1 MCTALNAA
9 RKVSRE
15 TKGIIGGGV
24 TQLDDAADNSQLPIQ
39 RAVKKVEDK
48 VDDPKLLGAGLQIM
62 K

>member
-1 MCTALNAA
+1 MCMMLNAG

-15 TKGIIGGGV
+15 TKGMVGGGI